1 MKTQKLSLYIFF
13 FGISFLCICIPS
25 LWLFVYLLYGVTIC
39 FCLRVASLHDY
50 INFHI
55 SLHQILMYLTPDVFN
70 IHLLTSI
77 LQVKNPWPNVDA
89 HSGVLLNYYG
99 LTEEK
104 YETISF
110 SCST

>member
-1 MKTQKLSLYIFF
+1 
-13 FGISFLCICIPS
+13 
-25 LWLFVYLLYGVTIC
+25 
-39 FCLRVASLHDY
+39 
-50 INFHI
+50 
-55 SLHQILMYLTPDVFN
+55 MYLTPDVFN

-104 YETISF
+104 YETIYL
-110 SCST
+110 SCSTSDSFQFAIIF